1 MKPARQKKLLELYF
15 KLYSDS
21 YVLLQGIPYLL
32 SCWQV
37 ISMFEDLLPAV
48 ERGIMDAAG
57 SIPVV
62 FKGIE
67 RTLEKGIV
75 LGGHSR
81 HEFHELTYLRS
92 GKVEFDIDNR
102 RVVLERGGSLVIRP
116 QKSHQAKVLAG
127 TADIIV
133 LYFGFSQPPL
143 RETLQHQEMKPDF
156 LQKEA
161 ISSLHYFGDMV
172 PGQTLKST
180 DIAPKTLEQFINFA
194 NGKDSPESD
203 KAAEPYILIQGKSR
217 QDIASLVGR
226 ILKESRQ
233 EAYGRELMM
242 QLLAVELLV
251 ALARGLREEWEESL
265 RVRSGKAKELVR
277 IARDFIMVNH
287 ERDISITDVAGYV
300 FLSPG
305 YFTRAFRDETGMSP
319 STFLMQVRVG
329 HACKL
334 LEQKEIKVSGVATQV
349 GFSSPQRFNAAF
361 RKHIG
366 KTPIEYRR
374 QILAKKAG
382 RS

>member
-1 MKPARQKKLLELYF
+1 
-15 KLYSDS
+15 
-21 YVLLQGIPYLL
+21 
-32 SCWQV
+32 
-37 ISMFEDLLPAV
+37 MFEDLLPAV

-67 RTLEKGIV
+67 RTLEKGPV
-75 LGGHSR
+75 QGGHSR
-81 HEFHELTYLRS
+81 HEYHELTYLRS
-92 GKVEFDIDNR
+92 GKVEFDIENR
-102 RVVLERGGSLVIRP
+102 RVILERGGSLVIRP
-116 QKSHQAKVLAG
+116 QKSHKAKVLDG
-127 TADIIV
+127 TADMIV
-133 LYFGFSQPPL
+133 LYFGFSQPPV
-143 RETLQHQEMKPDF
+143 RDAGQRSDMKPE
-156 LQKEA
+156 LPQAMTME
-161 ISSLHYFGDMV
+161 SLGYASDLTA
-172 PGQTLKST
+172 GQSLKST
-180 DIAPKTLEQFINFA
+180 DIAPRTLEQFINFA
-194 NGKDSPESD
+194 NGKDSPEGD
-203 KAAEPYILIQGKSR
+203 KTADPYILIQGKSR

-251 ALARGLREEWEESL
+251 AMARGLREEWEESL
-265 RVRSGKAKELVR
+265 RVRSGKARELVR
-277 IARDFIMVNH
+277 IARDFIVVNH
-287 ERDISITDVAGYV
+287 ERDISIADVARYV

-305 YFTRAFRDETGMSP
+305 YFTRAFREETGMSP

-334 LEQKEIKVSGVATQV
+334 LEQKEIKVSGVAAQV

-374 QILAKKAG
+374 QILAKKA
-382 RS
+382 SWQ